1 MDFKTF
7 IICLLVMLILT
18 HKGFINS
25 PYMSEKMSRSQ
36 LSDYYLQTCDIIDKI
51 LDEAKKDIIKE
62 KYDKEKKKLIVDLV
76 YNRINRLITK
86 FEELLIK
93 FNTIYKKRIIISLDS
108 FGYTEKLDYLLSLE
122 ETKEQNIDMDSID

>member
-36 LSDYYLQTCDIIDKI
+36 LSDYYLQTCNTIDKI
-51 LDEAKKDIIKE
+51 LDE
-62 KYDKEKKKLIVDLV
+62 
-76 YNRINRLITK
+76 
-86 FEELLIK
+86 
-93 FNTIYKKRIIISLDS
+93 
-108 FGYTEKLDYLLSLE
+108 
-122 ETKEQNIDMDSID
+122 